1 MMAMLTP
8 AKAQR
13 ALTQN
18 IRLLRGILEAVSGK
32 EARQLRDEGENG
44 WNTVEVLCHMAD
56 FEDIFIDRMRS
67 MVNEEM
73 PTFPSYNPDER
84 VISQQYKAR
93 RFDEALV
100 WFVDKR
106 HEHLEYLKT
115 LTGEQWQ
122 RRGIHTEFGE
132 TTVLEHAYNIVGHDI
147 NHMDQILKILGE
159 A

>member
-1 MMAMLTP
+1 MMAMLTA

-18 IRLLRGILEAVSGK
+18 VRLLRGILEAVSGK

-56 FEDIFIDRMRS
+56 YEDIFLHRMRQ
-67 MVNEEM
+67 MAQGEM
-73 PTFPSYNPDER
+73 PTFVAYDADER

-106 HEHLEYLKT
+106 HEHLDYLKT
-115 LTGEQWQ
+115 LTDEQWQ
-122 RRGIHTEFGE
+122 RRGVHPEFGE
-132 TTVLEHAYNIVGHDI
+132 TTVLEFAYHIIGHDI

-159 A
+159 